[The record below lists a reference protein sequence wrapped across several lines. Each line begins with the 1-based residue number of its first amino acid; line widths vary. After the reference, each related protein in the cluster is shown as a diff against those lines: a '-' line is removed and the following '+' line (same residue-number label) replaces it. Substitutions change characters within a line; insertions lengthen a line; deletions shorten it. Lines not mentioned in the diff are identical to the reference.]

1 MKSDFLENLVNEKNT
16 NNSNDGIKNV
26 SAINFSEIIEYVKGN
41 ISDKD
46 FKNLCSDISTG
57 KVSVGMDANAVNVL
71 LANKNNSK
79 VKELLETAKMPA
91 IDIDVNSLAEL
102 SKEDF
107 EDIRSMGVKVG
118 KVYVNS
124 GYDEAAANGYTPD
137 IYEKIITN
145 AEAMV
150 KKTKNDYTKN
160 NSGKNFDDLSDKDK
174 FMAIYNKVIS
184 KAKYN
189 MAAAEA
195 KTGDIVYTSR
205 NLQDFFI
212 KNGSSVCAG
221 IADSLVQ
228 LGKMCGLEIEYVQGG
243 SQSKN
248 MSKKE
253 YHAWVRVKIDGKWY
267 NADPTWDANH
277 VNGEYGY
284 CLKSDKDF
292 DGHILD
298 TEYNP
303 SYRRNNQ
310 GRLID
315 RRQGGSR
322 TYESA
327 YDSYD
332 SASLAE
338 KYYTD
343 DMGNRLLGYEELTDE
358 QAEYLRSN
366 HIPNAPSSS
375 GLIAGHSFFTVFLN
389 FLIKLTSFPAKV
401 VNNVKKRLGSS
412 RVNVSELSASRVKQE
427 LEKEN
432 EKEQAFEDIKV
443 SQNKAESYLN
453 MEQHS
458 QKAKENKEEKEI

>member
-26 SAINFSEIIEYVKGN
+26 SAINFSEIIEYVKEN

-107 EDIRSMGVKVG
+107 KDVRAMGVRVG

-124 GYDEAAANGYTPD
+124 GFDEAAAHGYTPD
-137 IYEKIITN
+137 VYEKIVTN
-145 AEAMV
+145 AEGMLNKV
-150 KKTKNDYTKN
+150 KSDSNQNQPGKTFED
-160 NSGKNFDDLSDKDK
+160 FSDKDK
-174 FMAIYNKVIS
+174 FMAIYNAVI
-184 KAKYN
+184 KTAKYN
-189 MAAAEA
+189 RAAAEA

-221 IADSLVQ
+221 IAGSLVQ
-228 LGKMCGLEIEYVQGG
+228 LGKMCGLEIEYVQGN
-243 SQSKN
+243 SK
-248 MSKKE
+248 SKKMRKE
-253 YHAWVRVKIDGKWY
+253 ECHAWVRVKIDGKWY
-267 NADPTWDANH
+267 NADPTWDADH
-277 VNGEYGY
+277 VNGKYGY
-284 CLKSDKDF
+284 CLKSDEDF
-292 DGHILD
+292 DGHKLD

-303 SYRRNNQ
+303 SYRRNSQ

-315 RRQGGSR
+315 LGYGGSR

-327 YDSYD
+327 YDSYE
-332 SASLAE
+332 SAALVE

-343 DMGNRLLGYEELTDE
+343 DMDNRLLGYEELTDE
-358 QAEYLRSN
+358 HAEYLRSK
-366 HIPNAPSSS
+366 HIPNAPASS
-375 GLIAGHSFFTVFLN
+375 GLIIGHSFFTIFLN
-389 FLIKLTSFPAKV
+389 FLIKLTSFPAKI
-401 VNNVKKRLGSS
+401 VNKVKKRFSTS
-412 RVNVSELSASRVKQE
+412 KVNVSELSADSVKQE

-443 SQNKAESYLN
+443 NQNKAGSYIN
-453 MEQHS
+453 KQHD
-458 QKAKENKEEKEI
+458 QKAKESKEEKEI